1 MASILSMYG
10 LVDVEEHLKR
20 KGKKTL
26 SQSIDSHSTS
36 SLPSEE
42 SEQQKMI
49 TRIEKQMQNKE
60 RRKTL
65 VKVGEIRPGET
76 SITLTGNEDSLEAIK
91 LKA

>member
-1 MASILSMYG
+1 
-10 LVDVEEHLKR
+10 
-20 KGKKTL
+20 
-26 SQSIDSHSTS
+26 
-36 SLPSEE
+36 
-42 SEQQKMI
+42 MI

-91 LKA
+91 MRAQKKQKKSTN